1 MQLNENKTS
10 IEFIDIFILVSLLLF
25 LLLLTL
31 LNFASFVF
39 LMNEIIIIGVK
50 QQKKIFFGALRKHLM
65 FCLTICNFS
74 SLNFFFYFFVHCFLE
89 MQFREFFWGWLWVLR
104 YFIGIC
110 ADLWGILS
118 LRKDW
123 DGIDM
128 MRLNIDVQ
136 NRESAKGKVPRLL
149 NSFFYRFL
157 HDIQLD

>member
-1 MQLNENKTS
+1 MWMQLNENKTS

-39 LMNEIIIIGVK
+39 LMNEIIIIIIGVEWSK
-50 QQKKIFFGALRKHLM
+50 TTKKDFFGALRKHLM

-74 SLNFFFYFFVHCFLE
+74 SLNFFSYFFVHCFLE

-136 NRESAKGKVPRLL
+136 NRERAKGKVPRIFI
-149 NSFFYRFL
+149 SFL
-157 HDIQLD
+157 